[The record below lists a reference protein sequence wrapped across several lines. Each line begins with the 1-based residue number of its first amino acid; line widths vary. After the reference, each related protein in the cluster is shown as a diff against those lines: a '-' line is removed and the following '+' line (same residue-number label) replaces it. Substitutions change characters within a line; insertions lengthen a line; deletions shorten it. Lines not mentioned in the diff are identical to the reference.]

1 MKFSKWQG
9 CGNDFVLINCLQD
22 KVADY
27 AAFAQEVCDRHYGVG
42 ADGIL
47 VVEPSVKADFR
58 MRIFN
63 TDGSE
68 AEMCGNGIRCFARYL
83 YDSHLTDKKE
93 FTVETGAGVLV
104 PRLIFEGD
112 TVSGVRVD
120 MGEPILEGDEI
131 PVKGFCRRHV
141 VNEKLTVNGKDYAMT
156 CVSMGNP
163 HCVIYV
169 DDAEGFPI
177 HELGSSFEHHPAFPR
192 KTNTEFVEV
201 KDRGHVRM
209 RVWERGAAVT
219 LACGTGSCATAV
231 AGVLTG
237 RTDRS
242 VEVQLDGGTLH
253 VEWDEASNHVF
264 MTGPAE
270 LVFTGELPNR

>member
-131 PVKGFCRRHV
+131 PVKGFGRRHV
-141 VNEKLTVNGKDYAMT
+141 VNEKLTVTRNAFG
-156 CVSMGNP
+156 GE
-163 HCVIYV
+163 H
-169 DDAEGFPI
+169 DAQ
-177 HELGSSFEHHPAFPR
+177 
-192 KTNTEFVEV
+192 
-201 KDRGHVRM
+201 
-209 RVWERGAAVT
+209 
-219 LACGTGSCATAV
+219 
-231 AGVLTG
+231 VL
-237 RTDRS
+237 
-242 VEVQLDGGTLH
+242 
-253 VEWDEASNHVF
+253 
-264 MTGPAE
+264 
-270 LVFTGELPNR
+270 FTGENGRDTWYTLEPLEADAYGFVGAVPMGSFRARI